1 MRIVID
7 MQGAQNES
15 RFRGI
20 GRYTTEFVKHLIL
33 KAQERNIEIV
43 LALNSAFPDSIEP
56 LRAEFDDLLSQKS
69 ILLWDGLT
77 NVEYIDPNNTSRRKS
92 SELIREAFLNALN
105 PDLILISELFAGA
118 GDNTT
123 TSIGNLK
130 SKIPTAVIFYD
141 LIPLAFEQEYLGN
154 PVIKNWYHN
163 KLEHLKKANLLLA
176 ISSFTKEEGIQY
188 LKRSD
193 DSIVNIS
200 SASTSLPPA
209 KKEKNDS
216 LLAKLNIHTD
226 FILYCGGSDPRKN
239 LTRLLSAYAALKPNT
254 RERYQLVLAGK
265 MPSQSVFDLKQH
277 AKTLFLNEHDI
288 IFTGYLSDG
297 DLFSLYNQ
305 ALGFV
310 FPSYCE
316 GFGLPALEA
325 MMFDLPVIGSNVSS
339 IPEVIGNPEA
349 MFDPFSIASISQLMA
364 RLIEDETFRA
374 DLTTH
379 AKKQRTKFSW
389 AQSAEVALNA
399 IEKTIAQNKSSQH
412 LPDETITQTEEELI
426 ERIADVLQKNAVS
439 ETDLITISA
448 AINTAVPR
456 PHVKPFM
463 YVDIS
468 ELHEHDSKSG
478 VQRVVRSTLK
488 NLLLSDQNKYN
499 IVPVYA
505 TFDHEYRLA
514 NRWLAKFKGEST
526 HSVQDVAL
534 DPRNGDLFL
543 GLDLQHYLTMHHE
556 KYLTWLRHRGVQ
568 IHFVVYDLLPILMPH
583 VFTPEMEVAHTAW
596 LTSLAQFDGLIA
608 ISRAVADETDA
619 WIKTQSIHR
628 LRPLL
633 INWFHLGADIDDS
646 DPSTG
651 LPSNATGVLNALK
664 NRPTFLMVGTVEPR
678 KGQAQTLAAFDLLWQ
693 AGVDVNLV
701 VVGKKGWHVDALI
714 NNMSNHAELGQRLF
728 WLDGISDEY
737 LEKVYAASTCLIAAS
752 EGEGFGLPL
761 IEAAQHQLPIIA
773 RDIPVFKEVA
783 GEHAF
788 YFNGLEPEDL
798 SHAIGTWLD
807 LNQNEQA
814 PDSKHMPWLTWK
826 QSTEQL
832 LSVLLKMN

>member
-7 MQGAQNES
+7 MQGAQNDS

-43 LALNSAFPDSIEP
+43 LALNSAFPNSIEP
-56 LRAEFDDLLSQKS
+56 LRAEFGAFLSQKS
-69 ILLWDGLT
+69 IVVWDGLI
-77 NVEYIDPNNTSRRKS
+77 NVEYIDPNNTSRRES
-92 SELIREAFLNALN
+92 SELIREAFLNSLN
-105 PDLILISELFAGA
+105 PDLILVSELFAGA
-118 GDNTT
+118 GDNSV

-130 SKIPTAVIFYD
+130 SKTPTAVIFYD

-154 PVIKNWYHN
+154 NIIKNWYYS
-163 KLEHLKKANLLLA
+163 KLDHLKKANLLLA
-176 ISSFTKEEGIQY
+176 ISSFTKEEGIKY
-188 LKRSD
+188 LKRFD

-200 SASTSLPPA
+200 SASTSQAPEV
-209 KKEKNDS
+209 KEKNDS
-216 LLAKLNIHTD
+216 LWSQLNLHTD
-226 FILYCGGSDPRKN
+226 FLLYCGGSDPRKN
-239 LTRLLSAYAALKPNT
+239 LFRLLSAYAALEPST
-254 RERYQLVLAGK
+254 RKKCQLVLAGK
-265 MPSQSVFDLKQH
+265 MPSQNVFDLKQH
-277 AKTLFLNEHDI
+277 AKALSLNEHDV
-288 IFTGYLSDG
+288 IFTGYLSDD
-297 DLFSLYNQ
+297 DLFGLYNQ

-339 IPEVIGNPEA
+339 IPEVIGNPDA
-349 MFDPFSIASISQLMA
+349 MFDPFSVESIAQLMA
-364 RLIEDETFRA
+364 RLIEDENYRA
-374 DLTTH
+374 GLTAH
-379 AKKQRTKFSW
+379 AKKQRTQFSW
-389 AQSAEVALNA
+389 SQSAETALNA
-399 IEKTIAQNKSSQH
+399 IEKTITQNKASSKQ
-412 LPDETITQTEEELI
+412 LSNQAIAEDELV
-426 ERIADVLQKNAVS
+426 ERVADVLQKNAVS
-439 ETDLITISA
+439 ETDLVAISA
-448 AINTAVPR
+448 AINTALPR
-456 PHVKPFM
+456 ACTKPFM

-468 ELHEHDSKSG
+468 ELHERDSKSG
-478 VQRVVRSTLK
+478 VQRVVRSILK
-488 NLLLSDQNKYN
+488 NLLLSDQNTYN

-514 NRWLAKFKGEST
+514 NCWLAKFKGEST

-583 VFTPEMEVAHTAW
+583 VFIPEMETAHTTW

-608 ISRAVADETDA
+608 ISHAVADETDA

-628 LRPLL
+628 MRPLL

-693 AGVDVNLV
+693 AGVDINLV
-701 VVGKKGWHVDALI
+701 VVGKKGWHVEALTKS
-714 NNMSNHAELGQRLF
+714 MLNHAELGQRLF

-798 SHAIGTWLD
+798 SHAIGTWLN
-807 LNQNEQA
+807 LNQKEQA

-832 LSVLLKMN
+832 LSILLKMN